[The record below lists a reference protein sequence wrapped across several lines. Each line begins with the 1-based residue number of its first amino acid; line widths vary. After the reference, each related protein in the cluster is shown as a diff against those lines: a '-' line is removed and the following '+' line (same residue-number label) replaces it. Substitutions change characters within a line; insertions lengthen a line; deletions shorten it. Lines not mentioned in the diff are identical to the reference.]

1 MTSLQYID
9 FVEKN
14 LIHESVEQIITL
26 GLMNLST
33 LISRYIPTSLI
44 AENKNKIF
52 KTLLH
57 LIQNRKDLPL
67 DPLVDQIFTFVGN
80 NGENFALIKEWAK
93 AGWITST
100 GSDNKIYELQKKHKF
115 TILTH
120 VFRHPEVAL
129 DAKMSMLNETMGD
142 DKTDL
147 AVNARAKCMAALPD
161 AESKA
166 KTWAELTDGQSKDS
180 VYLRT
185 AKIGGF
191 YCAEQLPMLKPYFT
205 KFFEVLPDI
214 AKSCSHRYLETF
226 FYSLLPT
233 YEVEDAYIVKLISLK
248 TNTPD
253 SQHGF
258 RQMLQDGIEIMLR
271 CAEIR
276 AFAKI

>member
-52 KTLLH
+52 RTLLH

-67 DPLVDQIFTFVGN
+67 DPLVDQIFTFVGGN
-80 NGENFALIKEWAK
+80 QENLTLVKEWAQ
-93 AGWITST
+93 AGWITR
-100 GSDNKIYELQKKHKF
+100 DADKIYELQKKHKF

-120 VFRHPEVAL
+120 VFRQPDLPL
-129 DAKMSMLNETMGD
+129 DAKMTMLNETMGD

-166 KTWAELTDGQSKDS
+166 QTWAELTDAQSKDS
-180 VYLRT
+180 VYVRT

-191 YCAEQLPMLKPYFT
+191 YCAEQLPLIEPYFA
-205 KFFEVLPDI
+205 KFFAVLPEI

-233 YEVEDAYIVKLISLK
+233 YQVEDTYIVKLISLK

-253 SQHGF
+253 SQHAF
-258 RQMLQDGIEIMLR
+258 RQILQDGIEIMLR

-276 AFAKI
+276 EFAKL